1 MRRVN
6 STTTPSNTLDDEWP
20 RKLTCGGIKWCF
32 STHGERL
39 VPAHNHP
46 PIFRWYG
53 DLDNSPLL
61 CLVVALW
68 QGCKVSHESN
78 MVVIPNNILSEC
90 QLSNVYTA
98 LVWRAGQHIER
109 NIAAGTN
116 RQFVERLNCKSLN
129 LNNYQSGR
137 SVGLSYVRLKTE
149 IKIRSCKKQSCKVS
163 NPSWQDEWRFL
174 RFPSKKKP
182 SSYVPGYMPKAEW
195 KIENR

>member
-1 MRRVN
+1 MHTKADAWGYKVV
-6 STTTPSNTLDDEWP
+6 
-20 RKLTCGGIKWCF
+20 F

-39 VPAHNHP
+39 VPAHNRP

-68 QGCKVSHESN
+68 KGCKVSHESN

-90 QLSNVYTA
+90 QLSNVYGACMTRRPTY
-98 LVWRAGQHIER
+98 LER

-137 SVGLSYVRLKTE
+137 PVGLSYVRLKTE

-174 RFPSKKKP
+174 RVSF
-182 SSYVPGYMPKAEW
+182 
-195 KIENR
+195 